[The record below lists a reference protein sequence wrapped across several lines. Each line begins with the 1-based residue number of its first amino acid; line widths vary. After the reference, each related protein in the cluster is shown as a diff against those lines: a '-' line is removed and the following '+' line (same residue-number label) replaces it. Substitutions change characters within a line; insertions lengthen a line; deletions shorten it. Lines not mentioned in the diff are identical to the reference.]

1 MIKSLY
7 IKIYQ
12 YTHRGIGITYYERG
26 IKMSE
31 IITNNINVLI
41 VIFIMIYTLYLGEH
55 AYN

>member
-41 VIFIMIYTLYLGEH
+41 IIFIMIYTLYLGEH